1 MAATTTN
8 LHVSP
13 ANMFVP
19 KVSVTSF
26 SPPSSID
33 NFYQTRYHNNI
44 SICPQ
49 TQKKSGCSNIKP
61 RRRLFPVSDSYFNKM
76 VNIFSLVKYFSPPDA
91 DRGAFPAPTPAWG
104 RASRTRA
111 SCWRT
116 LCCRAGP
123 APPPSPTES
132 RSAGSQG
139 NGDDTNKS
147 LVEQTCRFFAPDKR
161 CYPPCRHNL
170 SPDPNPISV

>member
-1 MAATTTN
+1 MAATTN

-44 SICPQ
+44 CICPQ

-91 DRGAFPAPTPAWG
+91 DRGAFPARTPAWG

-132 RSAGSQG
+132 RSDGSQR
-139 NGDDTNKS
+139 NGDNTNKS

-161 CYPPCRHNL
+161 CL
-170 SPDPNPISV
+170 SALSTLSIP